1 MSAKQTIFISL
12 VQKELAH
19 ERRAGTKSAL
29 SQGLSRGQ
37 SRDQAKILAK
47 SSTGAALVDFLVIA
61 ATRLGLSFGTKSRH
75 QVIQP
80 PEVPAYRSVCGAT
93 GRTGQKWAKRARNDM
108 KHHKQSHAQGGLGK
122 VHQLFGA
129 ELPKAI
135 EELNRELA
143 A

>member
-1 MSAKQTIFISL
+1 MSAKQTIFISS

-19 ERRAGTKSAL
+19 ERRAGTKSAP
-29 SQGLSRGQ
+29 SQGLSR
-37 SRDQAKILAK
+37 DQVRILAK
-47 SSTGAALVDFLVIA
+47 SSTGAALTDFLVIA
-61 ATRLGLSFGTKSRH
+61 ETRLGLSFGTKSRH

-80 PEVPAYRSVCGAT
+80 PEVPTYRSVCGAT
-93 GRTGQKWAKRARNDM
+93 GRTGHKGAKRARNDM
-108 KHHKQSHAQGGLGK
+108 KHHKPSHAQGGLGK

-129 ELPKAI
+129 ELPKVI